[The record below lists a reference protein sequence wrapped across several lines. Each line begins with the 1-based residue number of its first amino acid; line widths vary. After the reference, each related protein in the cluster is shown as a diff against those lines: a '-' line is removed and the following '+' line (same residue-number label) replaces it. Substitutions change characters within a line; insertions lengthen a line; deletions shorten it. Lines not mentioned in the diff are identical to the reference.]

1 MSQYPLSEKSPGFL
15 RTPSGRS
22 FDSITLDA
30 VLSGQVTMDDLR
42 VTPEALRLQAGI
54 AETAGRRQLA
64 GNLLRAA
71 ELATV
76 PEKVILEVYEALR
89 PGRTSRDRLLEVA
102 RQLEQEHAAPLC
114 ATLVR
119 EASGS

>member
-1 MSQYPLSEKSPGFL
+1 MSQYPLSEKSPRHL
-15 RTPSGRS
+15 RTPSGLN

-54 AETAGRRQLA
+54 AEAAGRPQLA

-71 ELATV
+71 ELANI

-114 ATLVR
+114 AALVR